1 MAIIAS
7 WKLQQIPRDCH
18 VKYPDSGQFF
28 IVLYR
33 AHTLNENKFLVMFR
47 TNPIYKIIW
56 SCFGTLKLEAIQ
68 YSSETVLDRLIKSDR
83 SSAQGFR
90 CIQSHYAATDL
101 DAYVHPI
108 QFHLDSIGERIYF
121 GS

>member
-1 MAIIAS
+1 MV
-7 WKLQQIPRDCH
+7 Q
-18 VKYPDSGQFF
+18 
-28 IVLYR
+28 YR
-33 AHTLNENKFLVMFR
+33 AHTLNEKKFLIIFR
-47 TNPIYKIIW
+47 ANHIYKIIG
-56 SCFGTLKLEAIQ
+56 SFLCTFKLEAIQ
-68 YSSETVLDRLIKSDR
+68 YSSTLETVPDRLIKSDR

-101 DAYVHPI
+101 DAHVHLI